1 MLTVSDLRPSPTPA
15 PPPFVFSAD
24 VVKSRMQSAAASG
37 GGMIS
42 TASLMWKTEG
52 FAPFYRGL
60 SPTIA
65 RAMVN
70 HAATFLVYEA
80 AMSLMRR
87 DWPRVGKPGA
97 EMEAEMEAETAAWE
111 G

>member
-1 MLTVSDLRPSPTPA
+1 ML
-15 PPPFVFSAD
+15 
-24 VVKSRMQSAAASG
+24 
-37 GGMIS
+37 S

-60 SPTIA
+60 SPTIL

-80 AMSLMRR
+80 AMGVMRR
-87 DWPRVGKPGA
+87 ERKGGLGGSTGDGDSGSDEEAPRG
-97 EMEAEMEAETAAWE
+97 
-111 G
+111 